1 MSMPSLDTTTLCIE
15 KLVDKFEYEFEQP
28 LLEEMCSVG
37 KIKSFNEGEIIMD
50 TGDVLT
56 HMPLVLSGSVK
67 VMTEDSDG
75 GELLLYY
82 LEFGDTCAM
91 TLSCCTKPSK
101 SNVKAISESNAEII
115 FLPVQKMEEWMIK
128 YHSWRSYVLES
139 YNYRFKEMLESID
152 NLAFNN
158 MEDRIFK
165 YLREKVIVNKSPKLN
180 ITHAAIAAELN
191 SSRVVISRL
200 MKKLERDNKIIQN
213 RNSVDVL
220 DFH

>member
-1 MSMPSLDTTTLCIE
+1 MPSLDTTTLCIE

-128 YHSWRSYVLES
+128 YHS
-139 YNYRFKEMLESID
+139 
-152 NLAFNN
+152 
-158 MEDRIFK
+158 
-165 YLREKVIVNKSPKLN
+165 
-180 ITHAAIAAELN
+180 
-191 SSRVVISRL
+191 
-200 MKKLERDNKIIQN
+200 
-213 RNSVDVL
+213 
-220 DFH
+220 